1 MARIELADVAKVYG
15 GGVEAVNALSL
26 DIPDKLRRR

>member
-1 MARIELADVAKVYG
+1 MARIELGDVAKVYA
-15 GGVEAVNALSL
+15 GGVGAVNALSL